1 MISCFCFVFLF
12 QYYFNE
18 GAYLP
23 FMSIFNKALKDV
35 LFIFCYL
42 RKGQCFPFNVEY
54 WTNKIMR
61 GLNFS
66 SSSLIRFKQQ
76 QMLESRETV
85 NDKIVI
91 LDMVKKI
98 VVEKYDVLYLIY
110 AHCLVPDINWEHL
123 SPHIRTP
130 RTFCEDVVVKK
141 SSFSNPLTE
150 NIWLVLDRSC
160 DLLAYK
166 SEYQK
171 SRVPRKNT
179 EMRWARR
186 FLNSE
191 LEQTVYKHVDVSQ
204 EVEHL
209 GILYHSSKSS

>member
-23 FMSIFNKALKDV
+23 FMSIFNKALKYV

-98 VVEKYDVLYLIY
+98 VVEKYDVLYSIY
-110 AHCLVPDINWEHL
+110 AHCLVRHQLRTSFPTY
-123 SPHIRTP
+123 PHTTYLLWR
-130 RTFCEDVVVKK
+130 CCCKK
-141 SSFSNPLTE
+141 VLIQQSS
-150 NIWLVLDRSC
+150 
-160 DLLAYK
+160 Y
-166 SEYQK
+166 
-171 SRVPRKNT
+171 RKYMT
-179 EMRWARR
+179 GFR
-186 FLNSE
+186 
-191 LEQTVYKHVDVSQ
+191 
-204 EVEHL
+204 
-209 GILYHSSKSS
+209 